1 MAQISAQPTTKTQEK
16 GYAQPVEK
24 EIRPR
29 RPLRWSD
36 VIIYLFLAIFTIT
49 SIGPLIYTFISSFKT
64 PADVLAFP
72 PGLFP
77 HPWIWSNFQQIL
89 NNPLFIRWILNAFI
103 YAGATLVL
111 NALFSAMAGYAIARL
126 NFPGKELIFSLTLAV
141 MMIPLAV
148 TLIPKFLVIDGMH
161 LTNTYFALILP
172 AMAQPFSVF
181 LMVQF
186 MKGLPKELE
195 EAAMIDGASRWRI
208 FRSVILPLVKPALTA
223 VAIVSFQGAW
233 NDFQWPLV
241 AMSTQNM
248 YTLPLG
254 LFFFKSAYYTQ
265 YNLLI
270 AASMFNT
277 IPILILFFIFQRYFI
292 EGATAAAIKG

>member
-1 MAQISAQPTTKTQEK
+1 MAQATVQSSVPAK
-16 GYAQPVEK
+16 AAVQPVVRETQP
-24 EIRPR
+24 RR
-29 RPLRWSD
+29 RPLRASD
-36 VIIYLFLAIFTIT
+36 LIIYLFLIIFTIT
-49 SIGPLIYTFISSFKT
+49 SIGPLIFTAISSFKT
-64 PADVLAFP
+64 PGAVLAFP
-72 PGLFP
+72 PSLIPNPF
-77 HPWIWSNFQQIL
+77 ITSNYQQIINYPYFL
-89 NNPLFIRWILNAFI
+89 RWILNAFI
-103 YAGATLVL
+103 YAGGTMVL
-111 NALFSAMAGYAIARL
+111 NTLFSAMAGYAIARM
-126 NFPGKELIFSLTLAV
+126 NFPGKEIIFTLTLAV

-148 TLIPKFLVIDGMH
+148 TLIPKFLVMNNLG
-161 LTNTYFALILP
+161 LTNTYLALLLP

-195 EAAMIDGASRWRI
+195 ESAMLDGASRWRTFWSI
-208 FRSVILPLVKPALTA
+208 ILPVVKPALTA
-223 VAIVSFQGAW
+223 AAIVSFQGAW

-241 AMSTQNM
+241 ALSTQNM

-265 YNLLI
+265 YNLMI

-277 IPILILFFIFQRYFI
+277 IPILVLFFIFQRYFI

>member
-1 MAQISAQPTTKTQEK
+1 
-16 GYAQPVEK
+16 
-24 EIRPR
+24 
-29 RPLRWSD
+29 
-36 VIIYLFLAIFTIT
+36 
-49 SIGPLIYTFISSFKT
+49 
-64 PADVLAFP
+64 VLAFP
-72 PGLFP
+72 PGIIP

-89 NNPLFIRWILNAFI
+89 ANPLFLRWILNAFI
-103 YAGATLVL
+103 YAGFTLVL
-111 NALFSAMAGYAIARL
+111 NALFSAMAGYAIARM
-126 NFPGKELIFSLTLAV
+126 NFPGKEVIFSLTLAV

-148 TLIPKFLVIDGMH
+148 TLIPKFLVVDDLH

-195 EAAMIDGASRWRI
+195 EAAMIDGASRWRT

-241 AMSTQNM
+241 VLSTQNM
-248 YTLPLG
+248 YAFPLG

-292 EGATAAAIKG
+292 EGATAAAVKG